1 MSDTYIEMATAGF
14 GPSLREGEKIEMA
27 GMAMVPPSGCLS
39 LLFGNIMS
47 AAQTYL
53 TILTTQRLVLART
66 SSLAGKYTPKTIQVK
81 REIELTEIRTAEI
94 RKNRLVLDIGN
105 GKLELVGV
113 KALGLPLSPDFLPKL
128 ASYFVK
134 PVSQP

>member
-1 MSDTYIEMATAGF
+1 MSDTYIEMASAGF

-39 LLFGNIMS
+39 LLFGNVMA

-53 TILTTQRLVLART
+53 TILTTQRLVFART

-81 REIELTEIRTAEI
+81 RE
-94 RKNRLVLDIGN
+94 NRVYGGPYGGDSQ
-105 GKLELVGV
+105 EQVG
-113 KALGLPLSPDFLPKL
+113 SR
-128 ASYFVK
+128 YR
-134 PVSQP
+134 QW